1 EIVTRFNSDPS
12 IDCLLL
18 TTHVGGLG
26 LNLTGADTVIF
37 VEHDYNPAMDLQAMD
52 RAHRLGQTRVV
63 NVYRLITRGTL
74 EEKIMGLQA
83 FKLHMANTIV
93 NQQNA
98 GLASMNTDQLL
109 DLFDVAPPS
118 KQQQKPK
125 EEDSGKPKSMAKA
138 VEGLEELW
146 DASQYEEYNL
156 DNFISSLQQ

>member
-1 EIVTRFNSDPS
+1 
-12 IDCLLL
+12 
-18 TTHVGGLG
+18 
-26 LNLTGADTVIF
+26 
-37 VEHDYNPAMDLQAMD
+37 MDLQAMD

-63 NVYRLITRGTL
+63 NVYRLITRNTL

-109 DLFDVAPPS
+109 DLFNVAPPTE
-118 KQQQKPK
+118 KPK
-125 EEDSGKPKSMAKA
+125 PKPDGVNSQVKA

-146 DASQYEEYNL
+146 DASQYEDEYNL
-156 DNFISSLQQ
+156 DQFIQSLDA